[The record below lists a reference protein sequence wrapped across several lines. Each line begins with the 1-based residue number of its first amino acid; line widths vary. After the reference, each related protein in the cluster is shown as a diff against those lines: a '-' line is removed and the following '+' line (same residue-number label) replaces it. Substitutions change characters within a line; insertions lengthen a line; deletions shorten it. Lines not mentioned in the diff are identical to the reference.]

1 MSATLLL
8 VGHGSHL
15 NAHSSEA
22 VHAHALRLAEQGAYA
37 EVRVAFWKEEPA
49 LSRALDGCGTSDVV
63 VVPVFM
69 SEGYFTN
76 EVIPAELGLDGPGA
90 RRDAGTVRVTRPVGV
105 HPSLADI
112 VVRRALDAGACE
124 RHAVFVLGH
133 GTPRNPASSRNVYA
147 QVERVRAT
155 DRFAEVI
162 AVFTDQDP
170 NVAEIGTLTERDRI
184 TVVPFFAAEGWHV
197 GETIRSQT
205 ARGDRTSGPADG
217 RVRYTAP
224 VGTHPAIAEVI
235 EELAREAAN

>member
-22 VHAHALRLAEQGAYA
+22 VHAHALRLAEQEAYA

-49 LSRALDGCGTSDVV
+49 LSRALDGCRTSDVV

-76 EVIPAELGLDGPGA
+76 EVIPAEMGLDGPGA
-90 RRDAGTVRVTRPVGV
+90 RRDERRVRITRPVGV

-112 VVRRALDAGACE
+112 VVRRALDAGAGE
-124 RHAVFVLGH
+124 GDAVFVLGH

-155 DRFAEVI
+155 GRFAEVI
-162 AVFTDQDP
+162 AVFTDQEP
-170 NVAEIGTLTERDRI
+170 NVAEIGKLTERARI
-184 TVVPFFAAEGWHV
+184 IVVPFFAAEGWHV
-197 GETIRSQT
+197 DETIRSQT
-205 ARGDRTSGPADG
+205 GRGDSTAGSAASRL
-217 RVRYTAP
+217 RYTAP
-224 VGTHPAIAEVI
+224 VGTHPALAEAI